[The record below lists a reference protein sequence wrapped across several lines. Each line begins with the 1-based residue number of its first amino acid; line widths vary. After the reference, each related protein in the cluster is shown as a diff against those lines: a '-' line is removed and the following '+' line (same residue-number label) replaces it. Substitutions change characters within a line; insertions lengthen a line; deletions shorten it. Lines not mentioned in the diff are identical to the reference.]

1 MGLSIHYSGQ
11 IADKSMLPRLIEEVE
26 EIANVHGWKYSIY
39 ERHFS
44 EDSNEEPRSNE
55 SLLNKRNHDGKLYG
69 IDFTPKG
76 SEPISIAFLSNG
88 RMSSI
93 MQLSCW
99 GEFKEEKLIE
109 LKNTNVN
116 ELGELEIHN
125 EEFTLTADH
134 YNQYLYQCSSKT
146 QYAGIQA
153 HEMVIGV
160 FRYLNKN
167 YLKDFKLIDE
177 GHFWE
182 TGDKVL
188 LKKTFERYTDLIN
201 GFATAL
207 SENNKKENEDLDG
220 YLERVIREF
229 REKNKE

>member
-11 IADKSMLPRLIEEVE
+11 IADKSMLPQLIEEVE
-26 EIANVHGWKYSIY
+26 EIAKVHGWKYSIY
-39 ERHFS
+39 EREFPI
-44 EDSNEEPRSNE
+44 DSNKENQCNGSFQ
-55 SLLNKRNHDGKLYG
+55 NKRNHDGRLYG
-69 IDFTPKG
+69 IDFSPKG
-76 SEPISIAFLSNG
+76 SEPISITFLSNG

-99 GEFKEEKLIE
+99 GELREEKHFE
-109 LKNTNVN
+109 LKNANVN

-125 EEFTLTADH
+125 EELTLTAEH
-134 YNQYLYQCSSKT
+134 FNQYLYQCSSKT
-146 QYAGIQA
+146 QYAGIHA
-153 HEMVIGV
+153 HEMIIGV

-167 YLKDFKLIDE
+167 YLKEFKLTDE

-188 LKKTFERYTDLIN
+188 LIKTFEGYTSLIN
-201 GFATAL
+201 GFAKAL
-207 SENNKKENEDLDG
+207 SETNKNENEDLDG